1 MDIVLGVSVT
11 NTTVRMVLIEGE
23 KADGVTVESEAFD
36 TAAAEGAAKPSPS
49 EQVSTAILA
58 TQQNALS
65 IGHHLVVSGVT
76 WVDLAD
82 SDLLRDSIAGRGID
96 NVVLVSE
103 HSAAGALC
111 QVVGRALG
119 YDTTAFMLI
128 KPDSATLSIV
138 DSADG
143 SIVEARACS
152 LDGVDATDVMPE
164 MVAGLESAN
173 PHPQG
178 VFVVGSGVD
187 VRSIRSTLECCVS
200 QPVIVPEEP
209 ELALARGAALAAAT
223 VPGSEGW
230 TSALAYAQDP
240 DGIGALGG
248 SPLKLS
254 DADTEVAVFG
264 YIDTDDAEE
273 SADLADRLKV
283 ILSVGSVVAAILV
296 IGVVAL
302 VMSLAV
308 SIRPTVDKSLEP
320 SEKAIVPSA
329 VVTAPP
335 VAQGPAVVQSP
346 AAVPP
351 AKPPGPTIP
360 DASVVAQPPVPPP
373 VQEPAV
379 QASAPA
385 PAAQQPAP
393 SRVVT
398 APTPV
403 AVEKPLAAAP
413 VAVEPAPAQ
422 DAPVP
427 AAIPAPP
434 EPLAPPPAA
443 AAAPSG
449 PAPQAPVW
457 PWRVPTLRIGP
468 LQIPLGP
475 PPQVAPQPPLWT
487 PPQAPLWTPPQAPQ
501 WTPPQAPQW
510 TPPQAPQWTPPQAP
524 QWTPPQAPQWTP
536 PQAPAQLAP
545 SPPPPRL
552 PWQPPFG
559 SSSGPRSGPG
569 QVPWWPFD

>member
-1 MDIVLGVSVT
+1 M
-11 NTTVRMVLIEGE
+11 
-23 KADGVTVESEAFD
+23 
-36 TAAAEGAAKPSPS
+36 
-49 EQVSTAILA
+49 A

-82 SDLLRDSIAGRGID
+82 SDLLRDGIAARGID

-103 HSAAGALC
+103 QSAAGALA
-111 QVVGRALG
+111 QAVGRALG

-143 SIVEARACS
+143 SIVEAWACS
-152 LDGVDATDVMPE
+152 LDGAAATDVMPE

-173 PHPQG
+173 PAPQG

-187 VRSIRSTLECCVS
+187 VRSVRSTLEGRVS

-223 VPGSEGW
+223 VPGSEAS
-230 TSALAYAQDP
+230 TSGLAYAQDP
-240 DGIGALGG
+240 DGTGALDGA
-248 SPLKLS
+248 PIKLS
-254 DADTEVAVFG
+254 EADTEVALSG
-264 YIDTDDAEE
+264 YSDTDDVEE
-273 SADLADRLKV
+273 SADLPDNRKV
-283 ILSVGSVVAAILV
+283 ILPIGSVVAAIFV
-296 IGVVAL
+296 ISVVAL

-308 SIRPTVDKSLEP
+308 SIRPTVDQRLAP
-320 SEKAIVPSA
+320 SEKVIVPSA
-329 VVTAPP
+329 VVPAPP

-346 AAVPP
+346 PAVPL
-351 AKPPGPTIP
+351 AEPPRPTIP
-360 DASVVAQPPVPPP
+360 DAASVVAEPPVPPL
-373 VQEPAV
+373 VEEPAV
-379 QASAPA
+379 KASAPA

-443 AAAPSG
+443 LPPLAPAASIG

-468 LQIPLGP
+468 FQIPLGP
-475 PPQVAPQPPLWT
+475 PPQVAPQP
-487 PPQAPLWTPPQAPQ
+487 PQ

-510 TPPQAPQWTPPQAP
+510 TPPQAPQWTPPEAP
-524 QWTPPQAPQWTP
+524 QWTPPQTRQWAPAP
-536 PQAPAQLAP
+536 APAQLAP

-552 PWQPPFG
+552 LWQPPSG

-569 QVPWWPFD
+569 QAPWWPSD